1 MIINTKCWGNPVDI
15 PIAVPFIQHAF
26 MHDLDL
32 FASLIMPHRQ
42 PAELEEMLSQ
52 GKIRQWKL
60 KMKTAPLHVSS
71 ELTSECL
78 NY

>member
-1 MIINTKCWGNPVDI
+1 
-15 PIAVPFIQHAF
+15 
-26 MHDLDL
+26 
-32 FASLIMPHRQ
+32 
-42 PAELEEMLSQ
+42 MLSQ